1 MITFICNVSGACC
14 LSVCLFDC
22 GCLILFTV
30 RGDAHYK
37 ILTRLTLHKVIQ
49 KHLWNF
55 FFFLTAPIK
64 KNWSSNDN
72 NNNNNIWSQRQAMI
86 FFFSFRL
93 FNAVVILHH
102 ALDSCSLW
110 LTTFSCFNSIC
121 NHFVPKKQ
129 NCLSKES
136 HKRLCLDAAVRKR
149 NHIENFCNQ

>member
-86 FFFSFRL
+86 FFFFPFVCLMLLL
-93 FNAVVILHH
+93 FFTMHLTLVACDSLLFPVLTVFVTILSQKSKTVCQKKVIKDF
-102 ALDSCSLW
+102 ALM
-110 LTTFSCFNSIC
+110 
-121 NHFVPKKQ
+121 Q
-129 NCLSKES
+129 
-136 HKRLCLDAAVRKR
+136 
-149 NHIENFCNQ
+149 Q